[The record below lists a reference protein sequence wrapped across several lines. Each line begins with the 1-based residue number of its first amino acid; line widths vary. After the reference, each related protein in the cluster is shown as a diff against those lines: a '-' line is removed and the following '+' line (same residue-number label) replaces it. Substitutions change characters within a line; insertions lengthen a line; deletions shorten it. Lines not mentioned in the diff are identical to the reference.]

1 MNKNRLSLKS
11 FFILSFLLFGLES
24 FSQGIRFPYD
34 GTPAKVRDYPKLDT
48 SLVRIKYRM
57 LFVKDV
63 ENPDK
68 KTENT
73 MMLQIGNELSKYSD
87 FHRYLSDS
95 LWNAL
100 ANKKKPISEVRSE
113 VINYREGT
121 LKMNIFKNYP
131 KGKIT
136 TIDRIPFDTYTFEE
150 EMESPDWA
158 LESDTLT
165 VCGYTCKKATTTYFG
180 RNYTAW
186 YAPEIPI
193 SDGPWKFFG
202 LPGLIL
208 KVEDDREHYSFE
220 CIAIEKPAWG
230 SIIYDTGLMP
240 FGITKER
247 FYKRLK
253 EYYDNPAAMV
263 EGTGLVLSPLPKS
276 ARKARPYNPIELS
289 EE

>member
-1 MNKNRLSLKS
+1 MNTKHQTLFSILL
-11 FFILSFLLFGLES
+11 LSFVVFGMEAY
-24 FSQGIRFPYD
+24 SQTVRLPYD
-34 GTPAKVRDYPKLDT
+34 PTPAKVQNYPKLD
-48 SLVRIKYRM
+48 SALVRVKYRM
-57 LFVKDV
+57 VYVKDV

-73 MMLQIGNELSKYSD
+73 MMLQIGNELSKYFD
-87 FHRYLSDS
+87 YNRFLADS
-95 LWNAL
+95 LYTVL
-100 ANKKKPISEVRSE
+100 AEKKTPRSE
-113 VINYREGT
+113 VTTQVYSQSYRS
-121 LKMNIFKNYP
+121 LPLRVFKNYP

-136 TIDRIPFDTYTFEE
+136 TVDRVPFDTYTFEE

-158 LESDTLT
+158 LERDTLI

-193 SDGPWKFFG
+193 SEGPWKFFG

-220 CIAIEKPAWG
+220 CIAIEKPTWG
-230 SIIYDTGLMP
+230 STIYTGTSKP

-247 FYKRLK
+247 FYKLLK
-253 EYYDNPAAMV
+253 EFNDNPAAMV
-263 EGTGLVLSPLPKS
+263 EGTGLVLSPLPES

-289 EE
+289 E

>member
-1 MNKNRLSLKS
+1 MITKHQTLFL
-11 FFILSFLLFGLES
+11 ILLLSFLIVGMEA
-24 FSQGIRFPYD
+24 FSQRVRLAYD
-34 GTPAKVRDYPKLDT
+34 PTPAKVINRPVIDT

-57 LFVKDV
+57 LYVRDV

-68 KTENT
+68 KTENI
-73 MMLQIGNELSKYSD
+73 MILQIGNELSKYFD
-87 FHRYLSDS
+87 FARYQTDS
-95 LWNAL
+95 LHNVL
-100 ANKKKPISEVRSE
+100 AEKKTAKSEVGTQ
-113 VINYREGT
+113 VINQSMGSIKLSVY
-121 LKMNIFKNYP
+121 KNYP
-131 KGKIT
+131 KGKIST
-136 TIDRIPFDTYTFEE
+136 VDYVPFDTYTFEE
-150 EMESPDWA
+150 EMNSPDWA

-220 CIAIEKPAWG
+220 CIAIEKPTWG
-230 SIIYDTGLMP
+230 STIYTRTSKP

-247 FYKRLK
+247 FYKLQK

-263 EGTGLVLSPLPKS
+263 EGTGLVLSPLPES

-289 EE
+289 E

>member
-1 MNKNRLSLKS
+1 MNTKHQTLFSILL
-11 FFILSFLLFGLES
+11 LSFLIFGMEAY
-24 FSQGIRFPYD
+24 SQRVRLAYD
-34 GTPAKVRDYPKLDT
+34 PTPAKVISRPVIDT
-48 SLVRIKYRM
+48 SLVRIKYKM
-57 LFVKDV
+57 VYVKDV
-63 ENPDK
+63 ENIDK

-73 MMLQIGNELSKYSD
+73 MMLQIGNELSKYFD
-87 FHRYLSDS
+87 YNRFLADS
-95 LWNAL
+95 LYNVL
-100 ANKKKPISEVRSE
+100 AEKKTPRSE
-113 VINYREGT
+113 VTTQVYSQSYRS
-121 LKMNIFKNYP
+121 LPLRVFKNYP

-136 TIDRIPFDTYTFEE
+136 TVDRVPFDTYTFEE

-158 LESDTLT
+158 LERDTLI

-193 SDGPWKFFG
+193 SEGPWKFFG

-220 CIAIEKPAWG
+220 CIAIEKPTWG
-230 SIIYDTGLMP
+230 STIYTGTSKP

-247 FYKRLK
+247 FYKLLK
-253 EYYDNPAAMV
+253 EFNDNPAAMV
-263 EGTGLVLSPLPKS
+263 EGTGLVLSPLPES

-289 EE
+289 E

>member
-1 MNKNRLSLKS
+1 MNTKHQTLISILL
-11 FFILSFLLFGLES
+11 LSFLIFGMEAY
-24 FSQGIRFPYD
+24 SQRVRLAYD
-34 GTPAKVRDYPKLDT
+34 PTPAKVINRPVIDT
-48 SLVRIKYRM
+48 SLVRIKYKM
-57 LFVKDV
+57 VYVKDV
-63 ENPDK
+63 ENIDK

-73 MMLQIGNELSKYSD
+73 MMLQIGNELSKYFDYSR
-87 FHRYLSDS
+87 FISDS
-95 LWNAL
+95 LYNVL
-100 ANKKKPISEVRSE
+100 AEKKTAKSEVSTQ
-113 VINYREGT
+113 VINQQLGSLPLE
-121 LKMNIFKNYP
+121 IFKNYP
-131 KGKIT
+131 KGKVT
-136 TIDRIPFDTYTFEE
+136 TVDRVPFDTYTFQE
-150 EMESPDWA
+150 EMESPDWT
-158 LESDTLT
+158 LESDTLI

-193 SDGPWKFFG
+193 SEGPWKFFG

-208 KVEDDREHYSFE
+208 KAEDDREHYSFE

-263 EGTGLVLSPLPKS
+263 EGTGLVLSPLPDS
-276 ARKARPYNPIELS
+276 ARKSRPYNPIELS
-289 EE
+289 E

>member
-11 FFILSFLLFGLES
+11 FLIFSFLLFAMS
-24 FSQGIRFPYD
+24 FYSQRIRFPYD
-34 GTPAKVRDYPKLDT
+34 PTPAEEINRPVIDT
-48 SLVRIKYRM
+48 SLVRIQYLM
-57 LFVKDV
+57 LYVKDV

-73 MMLQIGNELSKYSD
+73 MMLQIGNELSKYFDYSR
-87 FHRYLSDS
+87 FISDS
-95 LWNAL
+95 LYNVL
-100 ANKKKPISEVRSE
+100 AEKKTAKSEVSTQ
-113 VINYREGT
+113 VINQQLGSLPLE
-121 LKMNIFKNYP
+121 IFKNYP

-136 TIDRIPFDTYTFEE
+136 TIDRVPLETYTFEE
-150 EMESPDWA
+150 DMESPDWT

-263 EGTGLVLSPLPKS
+263 EGTGLVLSPLPES